1 MTMVIDLGLERYFY
15 GAADDARVAAV
26 RAFVEQ
32 RVTTRVREVIGSE
45 KTGVRVYEAARSGDD
60 VVGRWLEESDAA
72 PIAKDVEALYAK
84 HGSYASFSWS
94 EVDSLFFQS
103 PELSIVCDDEGTE
116 VALPGDERKI
126 RVADL
131 SEFGFSSRRHAG
143 LAATRAMLALAKKH
157 RLIVHCA

>member
-1 MTMVIDLGLERYFY
+1 MVIDLGLERYFY

-84 HGSYASFSWS
+84 HGS
-94 EVDSLFFQS
+94 
-103 PELSIVCDDEGTE
+103 
-116 VALPGDERKI
+116 
-126 RVADL
+126 
-131 SEFGFSSRRHAG
+131 
-143 LAATRAMLALAKKH
+143 
-157 RLIVHCA
+157 